1 MHTDPIAD
9 FLIRLKNASIRGHWI
24 VTVSASKMKI
34 AIAEVLKDQGF
45 IRDYKVVEEEGKP
58 YKKHIK
64 IILRYH
70 PRTKEPAIHDVK
82 RVSKPGRRIY
92 VGVDKIPRVKNG
104 MGIAILST
112 SKGIMHDKEARK
124 QHVGGE
130 LLCYIW

>member
-24 VTVSASKMKI
+24 VEVPASKMKV

-45 IRDYKVVEEEGKP
+45 IRDYKVIVDEKKP
-58 YKKHIK
+58 YKKNLK
-64 IILRYH
+64 MILRYH
-70 PRTKEPAIHDVK
+70 PRTKEPVIHGVK

-92 VGVDKIPRVKNG
+92 VRVDQVPRIKNG

-112 SKGIMHDKEARK
+112 SKGIIHDKEARR